1 MSLNPFSLNE
11 ITTLRAFIEQNGWK
25 IDGIIENYFRYS
37 LKKEKIIIF
46 SIKFPVFLPIRLN
59 FPFEVVSFRVALA
72 FQIWNLDQNSYS
84 YILYFMKAL
93 RNLALSLDLEHNFPI
108 QGKEQTLI
116 NLLNLL
122 MPELIKDENE
132 STWLNRIRISLMNK
146 RDKLT
151 KFSSDS
157 LERIVESIKKTELEP
172 SFKVPWEL
180 KQGVP
185 KIRTSETLLFSNN
198 DNNEEFFILEK
209 GYFTY
214 FKDFEFQKLY
224 IRSFFDT
231 YSPYLL
237 NELFNDLPDF
247 KLELLVENWIKF
259 SRIILKS
266 IIEIIENGK
275 INLNEFV
282 NFRLTKELNFYN
294 KNFILEKNNFP
305 YSALC
310 YESSIAKETFSIHND
325 LFNIPPTNFEVIES
339 INEYTNAEELIHNY
353 RFEEATNL
361 LNEVLKVF
369 NKNQQKKV
377 VVSILLKL
385 SKIATLL
392 KNEEIAINYLENA
405 LGIAKSGEVPI
416 EFIVRIHHKLG
427 KSYFKK
433 KDFEKALNHFKVIIK
448 FLENE
453 KIPFKKEEY
462 LGLAY
467 LYSGIIGLEQDKIV
481 EAKNFIKK
489 VIQIGHKSIKTRL
502 KYFLLRAKYFKNQ
515 GNLSKTQKFLRLGID
530 SIGLEF
536 NNEPYKNILID
547 LILELAE
554 FYIHYRKDSKKALFL
569 LKRVENHFFPKE
581 VSGIRRAI
589 RWNLLMSDYY
599 NSVIEDRKNSQFYLK
614 QSQKLKIQLQTIGV
628 NE

>member
-1 MSLNPFSLNE
+1 MSLNPFSSNE
-11 ITTLRAFIEQNGWK
+11 ITNLREFIERNGWK
-25 IDGIIENYFRYS
+25 IEGFIENYFRYS

-46 SIKFPVFLPIRLN
+46 TIKFPVLLPIRIN
-59 FPFEVVSFRVALA
+59 IPFEVVSFRVALA
-72 FQIWNLDQNSYS
+72 FQIWNLDQNIYN

-93 RNLALSLDLEHNFPI
+93 RNLALSLDLEHHFPI
-108 QGKEQTLI
+108 QGKEQ

-122 MPELIKDENE
+122 KILLPELIKDENE

-146 RDKLT
+146 RDKFN
-151 KFSSDS
+151 KFSSDI
-157 LERIVESIKKTELEP
+157 LERIVQSLRRTGLKP

-185 KIRTSETLLFSNN
+185 KIRTSETLLFSIN
-198 DNNEEFFILEK
+198 DNIEEFFILEK

-214 FKDFEFQKLY
+214 LKDINYQKLH
-224 IRSFFDT
+224 IRSLFDT

-237 NELFNDLPDF
+237 NQLFNDVPDF
-247 KLELLVENWIKF
+247 KLEILVENWVKF

-266 IIEIIENGK
+266 VIEIIENGN
-275 INLNEFV
+275 INLNEFI
-282 NFRLTKELNFYN
+282 NFRLTKELSFYS
-294 KNFILEKNNFP
+294 KNFILDNNNFP

-310 YESSIAKETFSIHND
+310 YESSIAKETFSIRNN
-325 LFNIPPTNFEVIES
+325 LFNKPPTNFEVIES
-339 INEYTNAEELIHNY
+339 INEYTNAEELMNNY

-361 LNEVLKVF
+361 LNEALKVF
-369 NKNQQKKV
+369 NKNQQKKA

-385 SKIATLL
+385 NKIATLL
-392 KNEEIAINYLENA
+392 NKEEIALNYLENA
-405 LGIAKSGEVPI
+405 LGIAKSGEIPI
-416 EFIVRIHHKLG
+416 DIIIKIHYKLG
-427 KSYFKK
+427 KSYFKGK
-433 KDFEKALNHFKVIIK
+433 EFENALNHFNVIIN
-448 FLENE
+448 FLEQE

-462 LGLAY
+462 LGLTY
-467 LYSGIIGLEQDKIV
+467 LYSGLICLEQKKIV
-481 EAKNFIKK
+481 DAKNNFKK
-489 VIQIGHKSIKTRL
+489 TVQIGNNSIKTRL

-515 GNLSKTQKFLRLGID
+515 GNLSQTQKFLRFGIN

-547 LILELAE
+547 LVLELAE
-554 FYIHYRKDSKKALFL
+554 FYIHYRKDSKKAIYL
-569 LKRVENHFFPKE
+569 LKTVENHFFPKE
-581 VSGIRRAI
+581 IRDIRRAI

-599 NSVIEDRKNSQFYLK
+599 NSVTEDRKNSQFYLK

>member
-1 MSLNPFSLNE
+1 MSLNPFSSNE
-11 ITTLRAFIEQNGWK
+11 ITTLRVFIEKNGWK
-25 IDGIIENYFRYS
+25 IDGVIENYFRYS

-46 SIKFPVFLPIRLN
+46 IIKFPVLLPVRIN
-59 FPFEVVSFRVALA
+59 IPFEVVSFRIALA
-72 FQIWNLDQNSYS
+72 FQIWNLDQNNYNN
-84 YILYFMKAL
+84 ILYFMKAL
-93 RNLALSLDLEHNFPI
+93 RNLAISLDLEHNFPI
-108 QGKEQTLI
+108 DGKKQQLI

-122 MPELIKDENE
+122 MPEFIKNENE
-132 STWLNRIRISLMNK
+132 STWLNRIRISLMNR
-146 RDKLT
+146 RDKLG
-151 KFSSDS
+151 KFSSS
-157 LERIVESIKKTELEP
+157 ALEKLIESIKRTGLKP
-172 SFKVPWEL
+172 SFKIPWEL
-180 KQGVP
+180 KEGVP
-185 KIRTSETLLFSNN
+185 KVRTSETLLFSNN
-198 DNNEEFFILEK
+198 DNSGEFFILEK

-214 FKDFEFQKLY
+214 LNDFKYQKFF

-237 NELFNDLPDF
+237 NELFNDIPDF

-275 INLNEFV
+275 INLNEFI

-310 YESSIAKETFSIHND
+310 YESSIAKETFSIHNN
-325 LFNIPPTNFEVIES
+325 LFNKPPTNFEVIET
-339 INEYTNAEELIHNY
+339 INQYTNAEELMNNY

-361 LNEVLKVF
+361 LNNVLKIF

-385 SKIATLL
+385 SKIAMLL
-392 KNEEIAINYLENA
+392 NNEEIAINYLESA
-405 LGIAKSGEVPI
+405 LGTAKSGEVPI
-416 EFIVRIHHKLG
+416 EFIIKIHYKLG
-427 KSYFKK
+427 KSYFKRNE
-433 KDFEKALNHFKVIIK
+433 FEKSLNHFNVIIH

-453 KIPFKKEEY
+453 KISFKKEEY
-462 LGLAY
+462 LGLSY
-467 LYSGIIGLEQDKIV
+467 LYKGLIGLEQNKLV
-481 EAKNFIKK
+481 EAKNNFKK
-489 VIQIGHKSIKTRL
+489 TVEIGNNSIKTRL

-515 GNLSKTQKFLRLGID
+515 GNLSQTQKFLRVGIN

-536 NNEPYKNILID
+536 ENKLYKNVLID
-547 LILELAE
+547 LVLELAE
-554 FYIHYRKDSKKALFL
+554 FYIHYRKDSKKALYL
-569 LKRVENHFFPKE
+569 LKSVENHFFPKE
-581 VSGIRRAI
+581 VSDIRRAI

-599 NSVIEDRKNSQFYLK
+599 TSVVEDRKNSQFYLK
-614 QSQKLKIQLQTIGV
+614 QSKKLKFQLQTIGV

>member
-1 MSLNPFSLNE
+1 MSLNPFSSNE
-11 ITTLRAFIEQNGWK
+11 ITILREFIEQNGWK
-25 IDGIIENYFRYS
+25 INGVIENYFRYS
-37 LKKEKIIIF
+37 LKKEKIVIF
-46 SIKFPVFLPIRLN
+46 TIKFPVLLPVRIN
-59 FPFEVVSFRVALA
+59 IPFEVVSFRVALA
-72 FQIWNLDQNSYS
+72 FQIWNLDQNNYN

-93 RNLALSLDLEHNFPI
+93 RSLALSLDLEHTFPI
-108 QGKEQTLI
+108 QGKEQNLI
-116 NLLNLL
+116 NLLNIF

-146 RDKLT
+146 RDKFS
-151 KFSSDS
+151 KFSFDA
-157 LERIVESIKKTELEP
+157 LERIVESIKRTGLEP

-214 FKDFEFQKLY
+214 FKDFEYQKLY

-237 NELFNDLPDF
+237 NELFNDVPDF

-259 SRIILKS
+259 SKIILKS

-275 INLNEFV
+275 INLNEFI
-282 NFRLTKELNFYN
+282 NFRLTKELSFYS
-294 KNFILEKNNFP
+294 KNFILDKNNFP

-310 YESSIAKETFSIHND
+310 YESSIVKETFSIHND
-325 LFNIPPTNFEVIES
+325 LFNKPPTNFEVIES
-339 INEYTNAEELIHNY
+339 INVYTDAEELIKNY

-361 LNEVLKVF
+361 LNDVLKVF

-385 SKIATLL
+385 SKIAALL
-392 KNEEIAINYLENA
+392 NREEIAINYLENA
-405 LGIAKSGEVPI
+405 LGVAKSGEVPI
-416 EFIVRIHHKLG
+416 ELIIRIHYKLG
-427 KSYFKK
+427 KSYFKRK
-433 KDFEKALNHFKVIIK
+433 EFENALKHFNVIIT

-462 LGLAY
+462 LGLTY
-467 LYSGIIGLEQDKIV
+467 LYNGLIGLEQNRIV
-481 EAKNFIKK
+481 EAKNNFKK
-489 VIQIGHKSIKTRL
+489 TVQIGNNSIKTRL

-515 GNLSKTQKFLRLGID
+515 GNLSQTQKFLRFGIN

-536 NNEPYKNILID
+536 NNEPYKNVLID

-554 FYIHYRKDSKKALFL
+554 FYIHYRKDSKKAIYL
-569 LKRVENHFFPKE
+569 LKTVENHFFPKE
-581 VSGIRRAI
+581 VSDIRRAI

-628 NE
+628 SE